1 MSNGEWT
8 FLWRRTLFVWEDHLA
23 VELLAD
29 LEGRTWSDEEDRWR
43 WELKDFGIFTVKPA
57 YSKLEHLFLMEDLWR
72 EEERMVFSNLWKSP
86 APSKAIAFSW
96 KLFLRFRNVLPVDA
110 PNSCVMCDE
119 EVESARHLFI
129 HCEVALEVWRE
140 VMRWFGNSFITP
152 PDFFIHW
159 ECWSGTETN
168 KKIRKGLWLV
178 WLTTM

>member
-1 MSNGEWT
+1 MRLQISISRNKFGGQRWFTSELRRRVGNGLNTSFWKVKWCGDMPFKLKYPRLYSLSSQKEAPIGDLVSDGEWT

-43 WELKDFGIFTVKPA
+43 WELKDFGIFTVKSA

-96 KLFLRFRNVLPVDA
+96 KLF
-110 PNSCVMCDE
+110 S
-119 EVESARHLFI
+119 
-129 HCEVALEVWRE
+129 
-140 VMRWFGNSFITP
+140 
-152 PDFFIHW
+152 
-159 ECWSGTETN
+159 
-168 KKIRKGLWLV
+168 
-178 WLTTM
+178 